1 MIKDLETKS
10 VLGLENSAT
19 IDNTDVIMEEKS
31 NSMSQKWELVLY
43 SAAAAVDAEGKGWF
57 MLKNIL
63 SKRFLTTGDSKDLKI
78 RGIYVIVYL

>member
-19 IDNTDVIMEEKS
+19 IDNTDVILEEKS
-31 NSMSQKWELVLY
+31 NSMSQKWELVPY
-43 SAAAAVDAEGKGWF
+43 SAAAVDAEGKGWF

-78 RGIYVIVYL
+78 RGIYVIVCL

>member
-1 MIKDLETKS
+1 M
-10 VLGLENSAT
+10 ENSAT
-19 IDNTDVIMEEKS
+19 IDNTNVILEDKS
-31 NSMSQKWELVLY
+31 DSMSQKWELVPYTL
-43 SAAAAVDAEGKGWF
+43 AVDAEGKGWF